1 MQALSAKTQ
10 QASATPR
17 KLVATRRAPRAAS
30 SQLVA
35 KAALDATLAAGGIAS
50 VVGLAGI
57 LVATDPQK
65 R

>member
-10 QASATPR
+10 QASASGR
-17 KLVATRRAPRAAS
+17 LVASRRAQR
-30 SQLVA
+30 VA
-35 KAALDATLAAGGIAS
+35 PVKAAVDATLAAGGIAS

>member
-10 QASATPR
+10 SATT
-17 KLVATRRAPRAAS
+17 TRRVVVAARRPQRFAP
-30 SQLVA
+30 A
-35 KAALDATLAAGGIAS
+35 KAAVDATLAAGGIAS

>member
-10 QASATPR
+10 QASAPR
-17 KLVATRRAPRAAS
+17 RLVAAGRRAALAPPP
-30 SQLVA
+30 
-35 KAALDATLAAGGIAS
+35 KAAVDATLAAGGIAS